1 MIEGKKTSDSNS
13 RPLLSLLGKRGVLSI
28 LILGPLHWNPLRH
41 IWSLAHF
48 GDIVC
53 ATVVVYSVS
62 QWSGCP
68 DLTVCGL
75 FFLWCQV
82 SPSSAALSAPLHP
95 HIFHISFKKLV
106 ANTWGVG
113 SRQVEHGAETN
124 GGLVSVVCVSSLCL
138 EKQSAIS
145 NVLQCFSTSECSYIP
160 HCWDPMLSRRKD
172 KDFAL
177 HFPLLLCTLLQGWV
191 SWASLLPTW
200 QGLSLCPILSFF
212 LLIITLMI
220 KLTRPGFWYIFESLR
235 NLENPFS
242 RDNACFSNLWYCQG
256 FNWTLVALFLFL
268 L

>member
-1 MIEGKKTSDSNS
+1 MIWLPRSHG
-13 RPLLSLLGKRGVLSI
+13 L
-28 LILGPLHWNPLRH
+28 
-41 IWSLAHF
+41 WS
-48 GDIVC
+48 
-53 ATVVVYSVS
+53 
-62 QWSGCP
+62 
-68 DLTVCGL
+68 

-82 SPSSAALSAPLHP
+82 SPGSAALSAPLHP

-138 EKQSAIS
+138 ERQSAIS